1 MQNISSTQLNSPG
14 WVMFSKISFITAL
27 SAMVIGI
34 ILVPGD
40 LTVKGFFAMG
50 TLYLV
55 GSTFT
60 LAKTIRDEF
69 ENQKL
74 VNKIAD
80 ARTDQILK
88 EYETQAK

>member
-14 WVMFSKISFITAL
+14 WVMFVKISFITAL

-40 LTVKGFFAMG
+40 LIAKGFFAMG

-80 ARTDQILK
+80 ARTEQILK
-88 EYETQAK
+88 EYETQ